1 MSSEPKRLLKDLR
14 VHFISLVGDAANR
27 RDFLVKTAGERD
39 VAVEKNVSVLK
50 TDDSRRMVYGIVYAP
65 DEPDTDGD
73 VMRADEIEKAA
84 YGFMQNERAGQ
95 IDTRHSGEAGA
106 GYVAESWLV
115 KSSDALFGD
124 EPEGAWAV
132 GIKVTDDEVWK
143 SVEDGE
149 LTGLSLA
156 GLAEAEA
163 LSKDADTTPLVDE
176 NTPLDV
182 LDDPGPAPSET
193 TAEAFVSKV
202 RSLLGVDDEEEEPMR
217 AAPLKEKED
226 GSGEGAERGEE
237 QADAPVA
244 KEEDSPEEAE
254 ASDVFEEV
262 LGVIEKYRQ
271 EQRSE
276 REDLNEKLDA
286 AVDRLD
292 EIEKQTGGRR
302 STAQG
307 NDAAPA
313 AEAASD
319 DFPGVRIV

>member
-1 MSSEPKRLLKDLR
+1 MSDPKRLLKDLR

-27 RDFLVKTAGERD
+27 RDFLVKSAGERD
-39 VAVEKNVSVLK
+39 VAVEKKVSVLK

-124 EPEGAWAV
+124 EPEGSWAV

-143 SVEDGE
+143 SVEEGE

-202 RSLLGVDDEEEEPMR
+202 RGLLGVDKEEEPMR
-217 AAPLKEKED
+217 AAPPED
-226 GSGEGAERGEE
+226 ADEGAERSEE
-237 QADAPVA
+237 RADAPVA
-244 KEEDSPEEAE
+244 KREEDSPEEAYE
-254 ASDVFEEV
+254 GDVFEEV
-262 LGVIEKYRQ
+262 LGVIEKYRE

-302 STAQG
+302 SAVRG
-307 NDAAPA
+307 NDAAGAA